1 MNTVLQFLYQA
12 RGRIDACV
20 DYTRPSLAIDI
31 STLKGAFLDAR
42 KRGVRIRYAIEIN
55 KDNISYCKQMMTMV
69 DELRHLDGIKGN
81 FYISER
87 EYIAPAIFH
96 EAGKPASQIIYTNV
110 KELVEHQKYVFETL
124 WSKTIPAE
132 QRIQEIEEGIMHYE
146 TRILDNSE
154 QIIKEISSLTAGS
167 NQLDTCLTSGGMHYS
182 HEYFFDIKKDL
193 LDRQKRGEHRGIRYV
208 TNISNEN
215 LNLVKLYLDSGIQI
229 KHLSRTPPLSFGISD
244 SKVAVTIEKME
255 EGKIVQSLLLSS
267 EPKYLQHFSSFFQEL
282 WEDGV
287 DARERIREIEEGA
300 ESAKIEIIRNPTDAV
315 ALSNNLVKSAKHE
328 ILR

>member
-1 MNTVLQFLYQA
+1 
-12 RGRIDACV
+12 
-20 DYTRPSLAIDI
+20 
-31 STLKGAFLDAR
+31 
-42 KRGVRIRYAIEIN
+42 
-55 KDNISYCKQMMTMV
+55 
-69 DELRHLDGIKGN
+69 
-81 FYISER
+81 
-87 EYIAPAIFH
+87 
-96 EAGKPASQIIYTNV
+96 
-110 KELVEHQKYVFETL
+110 
-124 WSKTIPAE
+124 
-132 QRIQEIEEGIMHYE
+132 MHYE
-146 TRILDNSE
+146 TRIIDKSE

-208 TNISNEN
+208 TSISNEN

-255 EGKIVQSLLLSS
+255 EGKTVQSLLLSS

-328 ILR
+328 ILRIYPSINQFARQVRMGVLHLFRESMERGLSVKILVPGDKEQIDTIIKEARPDLSPLEIRGLDKSLRTQIGILVVDRKESMIIELKDNTKDNYIEAAG